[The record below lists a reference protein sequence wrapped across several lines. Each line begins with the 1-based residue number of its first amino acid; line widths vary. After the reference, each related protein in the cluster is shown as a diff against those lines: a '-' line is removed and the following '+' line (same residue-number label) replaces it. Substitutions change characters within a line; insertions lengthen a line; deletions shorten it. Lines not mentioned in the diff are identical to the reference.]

1 MKKNPSACLP
11 PSPTGRTGNSRRPLR
26 ARISS
31 LLFRLF
37 FAFQIL
43 LVTLCAL
50 LLLYIF
56 KSALGINL
64 FADIHLGDLI
74 PL

>member
-1 MKKNPSACLP
+1 MKRNPADCILHP
-11 PSPTGRTGNSRRPLR
+11 RAGRMGNSRRSLR
-26 ARISS
+26 ARISDV
-31 LLFRLF
+31 LFRLF

-50 LLLYIF
+50 LLLYIL